1 MADISLT
8 EAQRR
13 NIATLRDIQD
23 LSDRT
28 QERLSTGKAVNNVVD
43 DAVAY
48 FASQNLENRADE
60 FIGRKEDID
69 QGISTLEASL
79 NAIES
84 IGELL
89 DQMKAV
95 AEASG
100 SQSPDERLAA
110 TEQFQQIGT
119 QISQLVE
126 DASYQGYNLLS
137 ETNNELNIRFSD
149 RTAARIIIGG
159 FDFNSTSSEA
169 RQLFTQAAFDTIA
182 NGNEFFGLEV
192 LLTAITVDYAGAAG
206 AAVNGFSQIGDNNS
220 NLIIVDE
227 TVAQIEGAAD
237 RLRAASVELGGNVSL
252 LQTRSNFS
260 QSYVDT
266 LNTGADKLTLAD
278 INEEGANLTALQ
290 TRQQLGTEAL
300 AISGDQQEAV
310 LTLLR

>member
-43 DAVAY
+43 NAVAY

-89 DQMKAV
+89 DQMSAI
-95 AEASG
+95 AEAAS
-100 SQSPDERLAA
+100 SQSTDERVAA
-110 TEQFQQIGT
+110 TEQFQEIGT

-137 ETNNELNIRFSD
+137 ETNNELNVRFSN
-149 RTAARIIIGG
+149 RTAAQITING

-169 RQLFTQAAFDTIA
+169 RQLFTQAAFDTNA
-182 NGNEFFGLEV
+182 NGNEFLGLEV

-206 AAVNGFSQIGDNNS
+206 VAVNGFSQLGDNNS
-220 NLIIVDE
+220 NLNIVDE
-227 TVAQIEGAAD
+227 TVAQIEGAVD
-237 RLRAASVELGGNVSL
+237 RLKAASVELGGNVSL
-252 LQTRSNFS
+252 LQTRSDFS
-260 QSYVDT
+260 QSYTDT
-266 LNTGADKLTLAD
+266 LSTGADKLTLAD

-300 AISGDQQEAV
+300 AISGDQQSAV